1 MPSDHG
7 SWVFL
12 LSPLLIGL
20 AVGGRWTT
28 AVGYLIVA
36 SVCGFLSR
44 QPMTIVIKSLSG
56 RRSRSDL
63 GPALLWTAIYGLIGS
78 VHILGLWLRGFGY
91 ILLLGIPGL
100 VVFGWY
106 LYLVARRD
114 ERNQA
119 PMEILG
125 AGVLAL
131 TAPAGLWAAAGE
143 PVGVGWLLW
152 ILTWTQSTASIVV
165 VYLKLEQRRMSK
177 PPPWLE
183 ALTMALAPLSLTSL
197 NLLGVVSLGLD
208 RYVSTLLGL
217 AYLPQWLEA
226 VWSTW
231 NPAIGIRPTTIGL
244 RQLAVSTL
252 YTLLFILTW

>member
-20 AVGGRWTT
+20 AAGGRWTT
-28 AVGYLIVA
+28 PVAYLIVA

-44 QPMTIVIKSLSG
+44 QPITIAVKSLCG
-56 RRSRSDL
+56 RRSRDDL
-63 GPALLWTAIYGLIGS
+63 APALLWTLIYGLIGS
-78 VHILGLWLRGFGY
+78 VHVLGLWLRGFGY
-91 ILLLGIPGL
+91 ILYLGIPGL
-100 VVFGWY
+100 IVFGWY

-119 PMEILG
+119 PMEIVG

-131 TAPAGLWAAAGE
+131 TAPAALWAGVGE

-152 ILTWTQSTASIVV
+152 ILTWTQATASIVV
-165 VYLKLEQRRMSK
+165 VYLKLKQRRMSE
-177 PPPWLE
+177 PPPKLGS
-183 ALTMALAPLSLTSL
+183 LTMALPSLTLTSL

-208 RYVSTLLGL
+208 RHVSTYLAV

-226 VWSTW
+226 VRSTW
-231 NPAIGIRPTTIGL
+231 KPAMGIRPTTIGL

-252 YTLLFILTW
+252 YTLLFIWTW